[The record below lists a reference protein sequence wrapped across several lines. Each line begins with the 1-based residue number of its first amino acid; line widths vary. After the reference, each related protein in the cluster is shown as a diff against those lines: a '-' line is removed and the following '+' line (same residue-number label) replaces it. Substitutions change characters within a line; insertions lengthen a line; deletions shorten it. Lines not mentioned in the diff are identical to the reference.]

1 MTLLPESSDAAIVG
15 AIEANLYSFGT
26 TQFVKWSRIDVY
38 DEPHLLWF
46 ECDVPSPMFNVAHR
60 ARLSSS
66 NVDQAITMV
75 KENYARRDLPF
86 VWWVDPSSTPLAL
99 SKHLTSAGFVPAG
112 ETTGMAVDLAKT
124 IEQETENKKRNP
136 AELEVL
142 PTTDE
147 ESLVLFARTM
157 CDGFEIKEKIK
168 EAVVELSLAMGYG
181 AEGPLVNYVGYVD
194 GRSVTTSSLFVDGDI
209 AGIYNVSTLPEARRR
224 GFGAEV
230 TLAPLREAARRGC
243 KVAVLHASAMAVPMY
258 RRLGFKTYCYFHLY
272 LWPPGP

>member
-1 MTLLPESSDAAIVG
+1 MTGLPQGTDAAIVE

-26 TQFVKWSRIDVY
+26 TQFVKWPRIDVY

-60 ARLSSS
+60 ARLSPS
-66 NVDQAITMV
+66 NVDQAITIA

-112 ETTGMAVDLAKT
+112 EMTGMAVDLTHAVDH
-124 IEQETENKKRNP
+124 ETRNRKRIS

-147 ESLVLFARTM
+147 DSLALFARTM
-157 CDGFEIKEKIK
+157 CDGFEMNEEIKEPI
-168 EAVVELSLAMGYG
+168 VELSLAMGHG
-181 AEGPLVNYVGYVD
+181 SEGPLINYLGYAD
-194 GRSVTTSSLFVDGDI
+194 GRSVATSSLYVDGDI

-224 GFGAEV
+224 GFGVEV
-230 TLAPLREAARRGC
+230 TVAPLREAARQGC
-243 KVAVLHASAMAVPMY
+243 GVVVLHASAMAVPMY

-272 LWPPGP
+272 LWPPEP